1 MLAGHAPPVGDGGG
15 GGGEGGGGV
24 QTVAISTSAQ
34 FQNYINER
42 RRRGCKRLLFCQY
55 EIKIE
60 WIKQNYRLQN
70 RFAELTCSGTPLP
83 SGGIDEHSPTVG
95 SHPDG
100 KGYVSYPT
108 SVQLLAVT

>member
-34 FQNYINER
+34 FQNY
-42 RRRGCKRLLFCQY
+42 KRKEKGMQKVLFAN

-60 WIKQNYRLQN
+60 WKTNYRLQN
-70 RFAELTCSGTPLP
+70 LFADFTCSGTPLP
-83 SGGIDEHSPTVG
+83 SGGIDEHTPTVG